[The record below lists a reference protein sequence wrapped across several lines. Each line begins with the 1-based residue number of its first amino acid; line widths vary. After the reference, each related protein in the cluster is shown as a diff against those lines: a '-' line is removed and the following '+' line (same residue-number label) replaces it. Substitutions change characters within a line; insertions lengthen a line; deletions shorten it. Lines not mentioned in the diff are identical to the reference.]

1 MKKVM
6 TVYGTRPE
14 GIKMA
19 PVIRRLEEDPRF
31 ESISVVTGQHREMLD
46 QVGEVLG
53 ITPTHDLNVFTPGQT
68 LNEIMAHIIT
78 LLDPILEMQRP
89 DAVVVQGDTSTV
101 AAAALTSFNRHVPVV
116 HLEAGLRS
124 GDITAPFPEEANR
137 SIATRISS
145 LHLAPTQQCRYNLE
159 REGIR
164 GESIIV
170 TGNTGIDALMRA
182 VEAGVPIRDER
193 IRHVVASGA
202 PILLV
207 TAHRREN
214 WGLPMERIGHAVARL
229 ARRHPGLHVILPA
242 HLNPIVR
249 HCLLPPLIGLDNVIA
264 CDPLPY
270 GEFIQVLKASSIVL
284 TDSGGLQEE
293 APALGKPVLVLRE
306 RTDRPEAIE
315 VGAARLV
322 GTDEEAILAEVI
334 SLLEGLARQAPIPEP
349 VNPYGDGAAA
359 VRAVA
364 GIAAFLG
371 VGDPLPDFVSHPP
384 ARPWPLTRPALAANG
399 AGGPFLGGPTRPLFH
414 AVVVQASTADPPA
427 AASFSFAE
435 FENASA
441 VTLRAT
447 LMSPPPSTLT
457 SAPPR
462 TAPASTRS
470 STVTAPPLGNS
481 SARRPTLMTWYSTR
495 NGFVNPLSF
504 GIRMCIG
511 IWPPSKFAGTF
522 LRAPVPFVPRPA
534 VLPLDASPR
543 PTRVLAVLAPGAG
556 RR

>member
-53 ITPTHDLNVFTPGQT
+53 ITPTHDLNVFAPGQT
-68 LNEIMAHIIT
+68 LNEIMAHVIT
-78 LLDPILEMQRP
+78 LLDPILEMKRP
-89 DAVVVQGDTSTV
+89 DAVVVQGGTSTV
-101 AAAALTSFNRHVPVV
+101 AAAALASFNRHIPVV
-116 HLEAGLRS
+116 HLGAGLRS
-124 GDITAPFPEEANR
+124 GDIAAPFPEEANR

-145 LHLAPTQQCRYNLE
+145 LHLAPTQRCRVNLE
-159 REGIR
+159 REGVR
-164 GESIIV
+164 SEDIIV
-170 TGNTGIDALMRA
+170 TGNTVIDALMRA
-182 VEAGVPIRDER
+182 VEAEVPIQDER
-193 IRHVVASGA
+193 IREAIASNA

-214 WGLPMERIGHAVARL
+214 WGAPMERIGNAVARL
-229 ARRHPGLHVILPA
+229 AFRHPGLRVILPA

-249 HCLLPPLIGLDNVIA
+249 HCLLPPLVGLDNVIA

-270 GEFIQVLKASSIVL
+270 GEFIQLLKASSVVL

-306 RTDRPEAIE
+306 RTDHPEAVE

-322 GTDEEAILAEVI
+322 GTDEETILAEVG
-334 SLLEGLARQAPIPEP
+334 SLLSLPACHAPVPES

-371 VGDPLPDFVSHPP
+371 VGDPLPDFVSHTP
-384 ARPWPLTRPALAANG
+384 ARPWPLTK
-399 AGGPFLGGPTRPLFH
+399 
-414 AVVVQASTADPPA
+414 
-427 AASFSFAE
+427 
-435 FENASA
+435 SA
-441 VTLRAT
+441 
-447 LMSPPPSTLT
+447 
-457 SAPPR
+457 
-462 TAPASTRS
+462 
-470 STVTAPPLGNS
+470 
-481 SARRPTLMTWYSTR
+481 
-495 NGFVNPLSF
+495 
-504 GIRMCIG
+504 
-511 IWPPSKFAGTF
+511 
-522 LRAPVPFVPRPA
+522 
-534 VLPLDASPR
+534 
-543 PTRVLAVLAPGAG
+543 
-556 RR
+556 

>member
-53 ITPTHDLNVFTPGQT
+53 ITPTHDLNVFAPGQT

-78 LLDPILEMQRP
+78 LLDPILEMKRP
-89 DAVVVQGDTSTV
+89 DAVVVQGGTSTV
-101 AAAALTSFNRHVPVV
+101 AAAALASFNRHIPVV
-116 HLEAGLRS
+116 HLGAGLRS
-124 GDITAPFPEEANR
+124 GDIAAPFPEEANR

-145 LHLAPTQQCRYNLE
+145 LHLAPTQRCRVNLE
-159 REGIR
+159 REGVR
-164 GESIIV
+164 SEDIIV
-170 TGNTGIDALMRA
+170 TGNTVIDALMRA
-182 VEAGVPIRDER
+182 VEAEVPIQDER
-193 IRHVVASGA
+193 IREAIASNA

-214 WGLPMERIGHAVARL
+214 WGAPMERIGNAVARL
-229 ARRHPGLHVILPA
+229 VLRHPGLRVILPA

-249 HCLLPPLIGLDNVIA
+249 HCLLPPLVGLDNVIA

-270 GEFIQVLKASSIVL
+270 GEFIQLLKASSVVL

-306 RTDRPEAIE
+306 RTDRPEAVE

-322 GTDEEAILAEVI
+322 GTDEEVIFAEVG
-334 SLLEGLARQAPIPEP
+334 SLLNLPAGHTPVPES

-371 VGDPLPDFVSHPP
+371 VGDPLPDFVSHTPV
-384 ARPWPLTRPALAANG
+384 RPWPLTK
-399 AGGPFLGGPTRPLFH
+399 
-414 AVVVQASTADPPA
+414 
-427 AASFSFAE
+427 
-435 FENASA
+435 SA
-441 VTLRAT
+441 
-447 LMSPPPSTLT
+447 
-457 SAPPR
+457 
-462 TAPASTRS
+462 
-470 STVTAPPLGNS
+470 
-481 SARRPTLMTWYSTR
+481 
-495 NGFVNPLSF
+495 
-504 GIRMCIG
+504 
-511 IWPPSKFAGTF
+511 
-522 LRAPVPFVPRPA
+522 
-534 VLPLDASPR
+534 
-543 PTRVLAVLAPGAG
+543 
-556 RR
+556 

>member
-14 GIKMA
+14 AIKMA

-46 QVGEVLG
+46 QVSEVLG
-53 ITPTHDLNVFTPGQT
+53 ITPTHDLNVFAPGQT

-89 DAVVVQGDTSTV
+89 DAVVVQGDTATV
-101 AAAALTSFNRHVPVV
+101 AAAALTSFNRRIPVV

-124 GDITAPFPEEANR
+124 GDIAAPFPEEANR

-145 LHLAPTQQCRYNLE
+145 LHLAPTRQCRYNLE

-164 GESIIV
+164 SEDIVV
-170 TGNTGIDALMRA
+170 TGNTVIDALMRA
-182 VEAGVPIRDER
+182 VDAGIPIRDEK

-214 WGLPMERIGHAVARL
+214 WGLPMERIGRAVARL
-229 ARRHPGLHVILPA
+229 ARRHPELRVILPA

-249 HCLLPPLIGLDNVIA
+249 HCLLPPLVGLDNVIA

-270 GEFIQVLKASSIVL
+270 GEFIQVLKTSSIVL

-306 RTDRPEAIE
+306 TTDRPEAIA

-322 GTDEEAILAEVI
+322 GTDEEVIFAEAT
-334 SLLEGLARQAPIPEP
+334 SLLEGLARRAPVPEP

-371 VGDPLPDFVSHPP
+371 VGDRLPDFVSRTP
-384 ARPWPLTRPALAANG
+384 ARTWPLIK
-399 AGGPFLGGPTRPLFH
+399 
-414 AVVVQASTADPPA
+414 
-427 AASFSFAE
+427 
-435 FENASA
+435 SA
-441 VTLRAT
+441 
-447 LMSPPPSTLT
+447 
-457 SAPPR
+457 
-462 TAPASTRS
+462 
-470 STVTAPPLGNS
+470 
-481 SARRPTLMTWYSTR
+481 
-495 NGFVNPLSF
+495 
-504 GIRMCIG
+504 
-511 IWPPSKFAGTF
+511 
-522 LRAPVPFVPRPA
+522 
-534 VLPLDASPR
+534 
-543 PTRVLAVLAPGAG
+543 
-556 RR
+556 

>member
-53 ITPTHDLNVFTPGQT
+53 ITPTHDLNVFAPGQT
-68 LNEIMAHIIT
+68 LNEIMARIIT
-78 LLDPILEMQRP
+78 LLDPILEVERP

-101 AAAALTSFNRHVPVV
+101 AAAALASFNRHIPVV

-124 GDITAPFPEEANR
+124 GDLSAPFPEEANR

-145 LHLAPTQQCRYNLE
+145 LHLAPTQQCRSNLE
-159 REGIR
+159 REGVR
-164 GESIIV
+164 GESIVV
-170 TGNTGIDALMRA
+170 TGNTVIDALMRA
-182 VEAGVPIRDER
+182 VEAEVPIQDER
-193 IRHVVASGA
+193 IRRVVASGA

-214 WGLPMERIGHAVARL
+214 WGAPMERIGHAVARL
-229 ARRHPGLHVILPA
+229 ARRHPELHVVLPA

-249 HCLLPPLIGLDNVIA
+249 HCLLPALTGLDNVIA

-270 GEFIQVLKASSIVL
+270 GEFIQVLKAASLVL

-306 RTDRPEAIE
+306 RTDRPEAVD

-322 GTDEEAILAEVI
+322 GTDEEAIVAEAD
-334 SLLEGLARQAPIPEP
+334 SLLDGPSGRARIPKS

-364 GIAAFLG
+364 GIAAFLS
-371 VGDPLPDFVSHPP
+371 VGDSLP
-384 ARPWPLTRPALAANG
+384 
-399 AGGPFLGGPTRPLFH
+399 
-414 AVVVQASTADPPA
+414 
-427 AASFSFAE
+427 
-435 FENASA
+435 
-441 VTLRAT
+441 
-447 LMSPPPSTLT
+447 
-457 SAPPR
+457 
-462 TAPASTRS
+462 
-470 STVTAPPLGNS
+470 
-481 SARRPTLMTWYSTR
+481 Y
-495 NGFVNPLSF
+495 
-504 GIRMCIG
+504 
-511 IWPPSKFAGTF
+511 
-522 LRAPVPFVPRPA
+522 
-534 VLPLDASPR
+534 
-543 PTRVLAVLAPGAG
+543 
-556 RR
+556 